1 MLSLSGNSAK
11 NADQRQV
18 VKDQWELDTVA
29 CETVNRTK
37 KLPLNIIAQAVET
50 THLTGICNRDLGFS
64 GVTSHQVFNFL
75 FSTYGRIASHQKN
88 NKIEKINDPL
98 DPNALVSFLWERT
111 ADCQLLDVAV
121 GAPFTSEQ
129 IVQCAIS
136 AILSTGRHAEAH
148 CNFMHTH
155 QQNQRTCQNVI
166 NHFTQ
171 EHVLQNE
178 AEVTTH
184 QQGCANAL
192 QQLVNANVADCS
204 AFSDSSNDQ
213 DSLQQAIDQMTTQNQ
228 QLQAQLAAQQQQMN
242 LMQQQMANLTT
253 QPPVA
258 PQPQLPPT
266 PPAPP
271 VYPQP
276 HQPTVSTR
284 TRGRGRGGGTP
295 RAATQP
301 TALPPPVAPV
311 APPVPPPP
319 PPHTGQV
326 PALAAALPNVCLL
339 NGMQKV
345 SSPCILPTHSFA
357 QHSPWL
363 W

>member
-1 MLSLSGNSAK
+1 M
-11 NADQRQV
+11 
-18 VKDQWELDTVA
+18 
-29 CETVNRTK
+29 
-37 KLPLNIIAQAVET
+37 
-50 THLTGICNRDLGFS
+50 
-64 GVTSHQVFNFL
+64 

-88 NKIEKINDPL
+88 DKIEKIKDPL

-111 ADCQLLDVAV
+111 ADCQRLDVAV

-148 CNFMHTH
+148 CNFMRTH

-171 EHVLQNE
+171 EHMLQNE

-242 LMQQQMANLTT
+242 LMQQQMANLMT

-258 PQPQLPPT
+258 PSHNCHQPHRHHQFTHSHISPLCPHAHAAEDVEVEHLVQQLNLQRCHRQSPQLH
-266 PPAPP
+266 
-271 VYPQP
+271 
-276 HQPTVSTR
+276 HQCLHRRHHTLGKS
-284 TRGRGRGGGTP
+284 
-295 RAATQP
+295 
-301 TALPPPVAPV
+301 LP
-311 APPVPPPP
+311 
-319 PPHTGQV
+319 
-326 PALAAALPNVCLL
+326 LPLLCQMSVC
-339 NGMQKV
+339 
-345 SSPCILPTHSFA
+345 
-357 QHSPWL
+357 
-363 W
+363 